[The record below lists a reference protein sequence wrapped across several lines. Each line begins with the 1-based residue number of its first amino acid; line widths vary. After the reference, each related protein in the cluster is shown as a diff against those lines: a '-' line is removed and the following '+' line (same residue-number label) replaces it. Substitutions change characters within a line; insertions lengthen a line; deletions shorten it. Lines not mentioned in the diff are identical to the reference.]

1 MFTLVVRLLE
11 IINSEDVKIVFFWE
25 KPNHFF
31 GVGMME
37 REGEYYQK
45 LPEVQRIFQLI
56 NQQPF
61 SKDILEEIENYISER
76 TRFKISDL

>member
-31 GVGMME
+31 GVGMIE
-37 REGEYYQK
+37 REGEYYQN
-45 LPEVQRIFQLI
+45 LPEVRRIFQLI